1 MILISHIQPTV
12 GLILL
17 KHAAMTCLL
26 SAQLSDLI
34 FNANIY
40 MPEATIIRL
49 TAIFLVGTVVL
60 GIVAQCH
67 GKWSQGKDR
76 KLKTPKG
83 SNNSKSLTKSKSESD
98 REKKNEKKKE
108 ESKQKSEERKKTKTK
123 SGEGWWK
130 KKADKK
136 SDDEKKRK
144 KKKSEDEKRK
154 KKKTETDED
163 KSSSEK
169 EERKRS
175 QEKNKKKKKRK
186 GTDVNKYYKS
196 NVLDHLDDLNKK
208 DEVDVDPMNELNDC
222 NTLITI

>member
-108 ESKQKSEERKKTKTK
+108 ESKQN
-123 SGEGWWK
+123 
-130 KKADKK
+130 
-136 SDDEKKRK
+136 
-144 KKKSEDEKRK
+144 
-154 KKKTETDED
+154 
-163 KSSSEK
+163 SEK